1 MAKKNKAP
9 KVAFSQAYP
18 LQDYYSDGEG
28 NEYSV
33 ARLLDGADD
42 LPVFDCPLAALDLS
56 GEIWQGSNMH
66 SLAWHVRKVLSADLD
81 APILLDWNGRIA
93 DGRHRVIKALAQ
105 GKRTIK
111 AKRMPWK
118 PDPCRKG
125 VD

>member
-1 MAKKNKAP
+1 MAKGNKVP
-9 KVAFSQAYP
+9 KVALSQAYP

-66 SLAWHVRKVLSADLD
+66 SLAWHVRKVLSANLD